1 MIPTGTPII
10 VIHSMFFGSSPSMSG
25 RYRRAMMVLYQ
36 SGSMLSMALQG
47 FFKPFQFLMDGLKAI
62 VDVILTDITLINQK
76 HDVVEGFTN
85 APNLVCD

>member
-1 MIPTGTPII
+1 
-10 VIHSMFFGSSPSMSG
+10 
-25 RYRRAMMVLYQ
+25 
-36 SGSMLSMALQG
+36 MALQR
-47 FFKPFQFLMDGLKAI
+47 FLKPFQFLMDGLKAI

>member
-1 MIPTGTPII
+1 
-10 VIHSMFFGSSPSMSG
+10 
-25 RYRRAMMVLYQ
+25 
-36 SGSMLSMALQG
+36 MALEG
-47 FFKPFQFLMDGLKAI
+47 FLKPFQFLMDGLKAI